1 MKKRIGIDID
11 DTLTNLFDVF
21 LSYGFKY
28 AYEKSI
34 TINSL
39 FINGYEAI
47 DTFRF
52 TKEQD
57 KDFQEKYLGKILNN
71 VKARPLASEVINILK
86 KEYEI
91 FIITSRDD
99 DLLVDCKDK
108 TEKWLKNNNISYDEL
123 VYNCKEKAQFCKENN
138 IDYLIDD
145 NFNHCEDAAKVGTI
159 SFIYDNQF
167 NKDYYNNNIIRVYS
181 WGQILYE
188 IKNRNNAVDTNQKKW

>member
-28 AYEKSI
+28 ACEKSI
-34 TINSL
+34 AIDSL

-52 TKEQD
+52 NKEQD
-57 KDFQEKYLGKILNN
+57 KDFQEKYLEKILNN

-99 DLLVDCKDK
+99 NLLIDCKEK
-108 TEKWLKNNNISYDEL
+108 TEKWLKNNKISYDKL
-123 VYNCKEKAQFCKENN
+123 VYNCKEKAKFCKENN

-145 NFNHCEDAAKVGTI
+145 NYKHCEEATKVGTI

-188 IKNRNNAVDTNQKKW
+188 IKNQNNTVDTNLKKC